1 MNLKHCFSMLSL
13 FDGYLTEPTS
23 YQQLEGLAYL
33 TANPKTAT
41 KISKTLDQQAIA
53 YLMVI

>member
-1 MNLKHCFSMLSL
+1 MLYL
-13 FDGYLTEPTS
+13 FDGYLTEPPC
-23 YQQLEGLAYL
+23 YQQFEGMAYL

-41 KISKTLDQQAIA
+41 KISKTLVQQAIA